1 MPVTAGAL
9 LTSVCING
17 SVGLSCLLL
26 FGALRKW
33 KVTNKLLEPKRYTGA
48 DTDAE
53 QRPAR
58 LATPLPEGLLSWT
71 KAVWVYPEADVIQ
84 QCGLDVAA
92 FFRLLHLGE
101 RCCCCAV
108 QDSSSCPPPHAC
120 VLTVLLCLGCC

>member
-33 KVTNKLLEPKRYTGA
+33 KVTQKLVEPKRFTGA
-48 DTDAE
+48 DRDGE

-84 QCGLDVAA
+84 ECGLDVAA
-92 FFRLLHLGE
+92 FFRLLHLG
-101 RCCCCAV
+101 RCGWV
-108 QDSSSCPPPHAC
+108 RLDQGAC
-120 VLTVLLCLGCC
+120 SMPSGCTV